1 MCEGVKKV
9 PQNILFQKYR
19 KTFVSYFLQIFVIL
33 FLHLLTFKTPIL
45 KIDNMA
51 ELSFHNDNHHQSL
64 LVPYYKKV
72 II

>member
-1 MCEGVKKV
+1 MFILKYYQFFIYIKKIGV
-9 PQNILFQKYR
+9 
-19 KTFVSYFLQIFVIL
+19 
-33 FLHLLTFKTPIL
+33 LHLLTFKTPIL